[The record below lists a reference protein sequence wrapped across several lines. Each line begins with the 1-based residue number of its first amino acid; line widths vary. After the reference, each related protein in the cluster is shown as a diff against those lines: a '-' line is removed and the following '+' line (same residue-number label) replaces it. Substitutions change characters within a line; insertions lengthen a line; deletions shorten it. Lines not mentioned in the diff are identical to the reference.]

1 MRMKCFI
8 FFVMLGFS
16 SSMLGQGF
24 KKEVLFS
31 IDNKPYYSDE
41 FSRIYNK
48 NIDLVKDESQ
58 KDLNQYLDLFIG
70 YKLKIAKAYK
80 LELNKNPKYV
90 AELSSYRTQ
99 LAKNYLT
106 DSKVTQELLEEAY
119 NRYLSEIKAS
129 HILILADENAS
140 PTDTLKAYNQ
150 IVEIRK
156 KIQNGADFE
165 TLAIENSQ
173 DPSAKDNK
181 GNLGYF
187 SVFRMVYPFESAA
200 YNTKKGEVSKIIRTK
215 FGYHIIKV
223 TDIRKNRGE
232 ISVAHIMLMKQ
243 NDATSEEKSKTI
255 INDIYKK
262 IQQGENFGDLA
273 KQFSED
279 KSTSDKNGEINRFA
293 SGQLSSAEFEDMAF
307 ALSKQKP
314 LSVPFQSDFGWHIIK
329 FQEQYPVKS
338 LKEMTSEL
346 EEKIK
351 KDERSRKISNS
362 VNNKLR
368 KEFPIQRDNNLYTAI
383 KKIVATD
390 LKRETWKKPTDKI
403 FEKKLFAIKNK
414 TVTATKFVD
423 FLDNQRKGFLSS
435 KINDNILVDN
445 TYELFV
451 DSELN
456 QYYNDNLETK
466 FAEFGYI
473 MDEYRD
479 GLLLFDLMEKEIW
492 EKSKNDS
499 IGLQKFYDINKD
511 KYRWKNR
518 VDISILS
525 STKLDFIAKAQKMLK
540 ENKSIEFIKEQ
551 LNTADNVEVMQNQG
565 IYELENPIVPKNV
578 KFELGLTDIVK
589 QGEYYFVSKVNKL
602 LFEGTKTLNECKG
615 KLVND
620 YQQYLEENWV
630 SDLKKEF
637 TILVNQDAFVKA
649 KKEIKQK

>member
-1 MRMKCFI
+1 MRMKY
-8 FFVMLGFS
+8 FVVLFLIGFQS
-16 SSMLGQGF
+16 LLVAQNA

-31 IDNKPYYSDE
+31 IDDRSFYNDE
-41 FSRIYNK
+41 FARIYNK

-58 KDLNQYLDLFIG
+58 KDLNQYLELFIG

-80 LELNKNPKYV
+80 LELDKSPKYIS
-90 AELSSYRTQ
+90 ELASYRTQ
-99 LAKNYLT
+99 LSKNYLT
-106 DSKVTQELLEEAY
+106 DSKVTQELLDEAY
-119 NRYLSEIKAS
+119 ARYNNEIKAS

-140 PTDTLKAYNQ
+140 PADTLKAYNQ
-150 IVEIRK
+150 IAEIRK

-165 TLAIENSQ
+165 TVAAETSQ
-173 DPSAKDNK
+173 DPSAKENK

-223 TDIRKNRGE
+223 YDIRKNRGE
-232 ISVAHIMLMKQ
+232 ISVSHIMLMKQ
-243 NDATSEEKSKTI
+243 ADAALEEKSKIT

-262 IQQGENFGDLA
+262 IQQGEEFGALA

-307 ALSKQKP
+307 SLTKEKP

-329 FQEQYPVKS
+329 FKEQFPVKT
-338 LKEMTSEL
+338 LAELTSEL

-351 KDERSRKISNS
+351 KDERSRKITIS
-362 VNNKLR
+362 VNSKLR
-368 KEFPIQRDNNLYTAI
+368 KEFPIQRDNKLYAAV
-383 KKIVATD
+383 KKATVVG
-390 LKRETWKKPTDKI
+390 LKLETWKKPTDKS
-403 FEKKLFAIKNK
+403 FDKNLFSIQNNAI
-414 TVTATKFVD
+414 AASKFVD
-423 FLDNQRKGFLSS
+423 FLDNQQKGFRNSN
-435 KINDNILVDN
+435 INENALVDN
-445 TYELFV
+445 TYEQFV
-451 DSELN
+451 DKELN

-466 FAEFGYI
+466 FPEFGFI

-499 IGLQKFYDINKD
+499 IGLQKFYEVNKE
-511 KYRWKNR
+511 KYRWNNR
-518 VDISILS
+518 IDAAIYS
-525 STKLDFIAKAQKMLK
+525 STKIEVIKKAQKMLK
-540 ENKSIEFIKEQ
+540 DKNSAESIKEK
-551 LNTADNVEVMQNQG
+551 LNTAGKVEIMENQG
-565 IYELENPIVPKNV
+565 IYEMQNAIVPKNV
-578 KFELGLTDIVK
+578 KFELGISDIVK
-589 QGEYYFVSKVNKL
+589 QGDYYFITKVNKL
-602 LFEGTKTLNECKG
+602 LPEGLKKIEECKG

-630 SDLKKEF
+630 VGLKKEF
-637 TILVNQDAFVKA
+637 KLQVNQDVFEKA
-649 KKEIKQK
+649 KKTIKQK

>member
-279 KSTSDKNGEINRFA
+279 KSTSDKNGVINRFA

>member
-1 MRMKCFI
+1 MKCFI

-16 SSMLGQGF
+16 SSMMGQGF

-119 NRYLSEIKAS
+119 NRYLSEVKAS

-140 PTDTLKAYNQ
+140 PTDTLIAYNQ

-200 YNTKKGEVSKIIRTK
+200 YNTKKGEISKIIRTK

-329 FQEQYPVKS
+329 FQEQYAVKS

-403 FEKKLFAIKNK
+403 FEKKLFSIKNK
-414 TVTATKFVD
+414 TIPATKFVD

-525 STKLDFIAKAQKMLK
+525 STKMDFITKAQKMLK

>member
-16 SSMLGQGF
+16 SSMMGQGF

-329 FQEQYPVKS
+329 FQEQYAVKS

-414 TVTATKFVD
+414 TVPATKFAD

-499 IGLQKFYDINKD
+499 VGLQKFYDINKD

-525 STKLDFIAKAQKMLK
+525 STKMDFITKAQKMLK